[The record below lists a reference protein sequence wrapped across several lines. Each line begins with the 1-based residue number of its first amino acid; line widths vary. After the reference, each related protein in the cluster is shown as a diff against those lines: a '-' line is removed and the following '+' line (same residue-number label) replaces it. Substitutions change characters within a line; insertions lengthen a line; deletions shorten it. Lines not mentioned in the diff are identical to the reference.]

1 VVVVLMIDTMRL
13 NIIHYYYHKILWR
26 NCGDMWKW
34 TW

>member
-1 VVVVLMIDTMRL
+1 VIVVLLMIDTMRL
-13 NIIHYYYHKILWR
+13 NIIRYKILWR